1 MKYLII
7 IPLLLLYL
15 PVASAQQVVA
25 SNGNSNST
33 TTVEVSWT
41 IGESVIDTYVIDE
54 NILTQGFH
62 QTRLTVTAISEIL
75 FPGLEI
81 NVFPNPTQDILTIQF
96 NELIEGSSFRLYD
109 LSGKLLENKLISSTA
124 TEISMKRY
132 PSGQYILKLMDESM
146 QTIQTFQ
153 IVKF

>member
-41 IGESVIDTYVIDE
+41 IGESMIDTYVIDE

-62 QTRLTVTAISEIL
+62 QTRLTATAVSEIL

-81 NVFPNPTQDILTIQF
+81 NVFPNPTHDILTIQF
-96 NELIEGSSFRLYD
+96 NELIEGSRYHLYD
-109 LSGKLLENKLISSTA
+109 LSGKWMENKLISSTE
-124 TEISMKRY
+124 TEINMKRY
-132 PSGQYILKLMDESM
+132 PSGQYILKLMDKSM